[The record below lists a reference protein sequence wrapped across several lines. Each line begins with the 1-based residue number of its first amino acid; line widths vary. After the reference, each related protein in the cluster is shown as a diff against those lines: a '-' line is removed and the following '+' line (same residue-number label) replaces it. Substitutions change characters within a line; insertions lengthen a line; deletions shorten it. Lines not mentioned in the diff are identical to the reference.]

1 MFVDQKSL
9 SLSTLQIDCLN
20 WDDSVRTTERE
31 TFLTQSTF
39 VVKDSTKMES
49 VFGNRENESSTRNS
63 VHLTIHTT
71 PKINV
76 LNATIEIRICVSDVD
91 RRITGS

>member
-20 WDDSVRTTERE
+20 CDDSVRTTERE
-31 TFLTQSTF
+31 KVLTQSTF
-39 VVKDSTKMES
+39 ILKDSTKMES
-49 VFGNRENESSTRNS
+49 VFGNRENERSTRNS
-63 VHLTIHTT
+63 VHLSINAT

-76 LNATIEIRICVSDVD
+76 LNATIEIRIRV
-91 RRITGS
+91 